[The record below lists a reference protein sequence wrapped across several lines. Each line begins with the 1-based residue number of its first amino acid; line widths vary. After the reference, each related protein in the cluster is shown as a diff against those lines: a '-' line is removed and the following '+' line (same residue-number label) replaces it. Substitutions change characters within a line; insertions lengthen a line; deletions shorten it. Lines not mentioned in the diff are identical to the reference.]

1 MGFVSEIQAYWVP
14 CRPFS
19 LPSSAGWPR
28 VAEPSQP
35 WFLGRLTSRRGSCT
49 ARFSSPWQCRVA
61 PGVSSPRT
69 YDLDANASPS
79 TFNPALRQFMT
90 RASVLVQKMAALMV
104 RMAVW

>member
-35 WFLGRLTSRRGSCT
+35 WFLGRLTSHRGSCT
-49 ARFSSPWQCRVA
+49 ARFSLGNLTGLTGGLSGLLPKALEMLKELVPKAKRVVLLGNPSN
-61 PGVSSPRT
+61 PGNEA
-69 YDLDANASPS
+69 ANASEWS
-79 TFNPALRQFMT
+79 KN
-90 RASVLVQKMAALMV
+90 
-104 RMAVW
+104 